1 MVTNYSVFPSLGYEL
16 FDNGSAGDNISGDID
31 TETSGPYT
39 LVESIVIGTI
49 LSLVIILAIAG
60 NILVCVAV
68 FTDRRLKHLNNLF
81 IVSLAIADLLVAI
94 LVMTFAVV
102 NDIQGRWLFGSV
114 FCDIWISSD
123 IMCSTA
129 SILNLCVISLDRY
142 IHIRDPLRYENWI
155 TWKKVAGMISSV
167 WIMSLII
174 SFVPIHLR
182 WHKNPE
188 DYGKPPDENA
198 CHMDLN
204 RAYAVVSSTISF
216 YIPLIVML
224 AIYIQLYAYARK
236 HAANIKKINT
246 PLSQDRFNNANG
258 KSSGSKMS
266 DHKAAVTLGIIVGVF
281 LFCWLPFFIMNLIS
295 AFCECDVP
303 AAVFS
308 ILTWLGYA
316 NSFLNPIIY
325 SIFNR
330 DFRDAFKRILF
341 PKSCKCIENRRH
353 NNGFS
358 HRSPRKQM
366 NKSEYIMHPTENGS
380 KRDCKEPL
388 CSEMTAL

>member
-1 MVTNYSVFPSLGYEL
+1 MTNYTVFPPSQEYYDLSQNETNGNNLSGSTEL
-16 FDNGSAGDNISGDID
+16 EHDP
-31 TETSGPYT
+31 PYT
-39 LVESIVIGTI
+39 LAESIIIGTI

-81 IVSLAIADLLVAI
+81 IVSLAIADLLVAS

-114 FCDIWISSD
+114 FCNIWISSD

-142 IHIRDPLRYENWI
+142 IHIRDPLRYEAWI
-155 TWKKVAGMISSV
+155 TWKKVAAMISSV

-174 SFVPIHLR
+174 SFVPIHLE
-182 WHKNPE
+182 WHKHPG
-188 DYGKPPDENA
+188 DKGKPLDENS
-198 CHMDLN
+198 CILELN
-204 RAYAVVSSTISF
+204 QIYAVVSSTISF

-224 AIYIQLYAYARK
+224 TIYIQLYAYARK
-236 HAANIKKINT
+236 HAASIKKINT
-246 PLSQDRFNNANG
+246 PSHDRFNNANG
-258 KSSGSKMS
+258 KGSSSKMS

-281 LFCWLPFFIMNLIS
+281 LCCWLPFFIMNLVE
-295 AFCECDVP
+295 AFCNCVP
-303 AAVFS
+303 IVVFS
-308 ILTWLGYA
+308 ILTWLGYV
-316 NSFLNPIIY
+316 NSCLNPIIY

-330 DFRDAFKRILF
+330 DFRDAFRRILF
-341 PKSCKCIENRRH
+341 PKSCKCIETRR
-353 NNGFS
+353 NNGIYN
-358 HRSPRKQM
+358 RSPRKQV
-366 NKSEYIMHPTENGS
+366 NKSEYIMHPLENGS

-388 CSEMTAL
+388 CSEMTNL